1 MWSIRFSTFIFLFAV
16 LAAGGCATTRGE
28 PELAGLIKERAGQ
41 PSASGGKGDEQARLD
56 VLAQLKEGL
65 TEDSAVRVALLN
77 NRAILASLEEVGVA
91 RAELAQARILTNPEF
106 AGGSG
111 FYAGRSGT
119 YPHFTLTQDVL
130 DLALYPLRRKAGAE
144 RFEAARLS
152 VGHSI
157 LETVAHVREAFY
169 SFLAATLGQ
178 AAARDEL
185 SAAEA
190 MGEFA
195 RRQSAAGNINEL
207 NLAKL
212 EAAQN
217 EAEIEWENR
226 AADAVVARAELAEAL
241 GLESDAEQLKTARG
255 FSEPAGAEPPSA
267 DLEALALSRRLDLA
281 SARRKVVALEKS
293 VSLSRWQSVP
303 QIRVGIER
311 ETEADE
317 RRTGPELEMQI
328 PLFDR
333 GQARRA
339 GAKAQLRQARQELA
353 MLEVRARKEV
363 RAARARAAAARRTTA
378 IYRERLVPLR
388 AKVVAQTQLHYNFM
402 LLGVDHLLEVK
413 REEIKAR
420 TMQVQALKEY
430 WTERAKLELA
440 TGGPIAADPAAV
452 APASAPEPEP
462 APSPDHR
469 NHGDHQ

>member
-1 MWSIRFSTFIFLFAV
+1 MWSIRIPSFILLFSV
-16 LAAGGCATTRGE
+16 LAASGCATTRDE
-28 PELAGLIKERAGQ
+28 RELSGLIKERAGQ
-41 PSASGGKGDEQARLD
+41 PSASGAKADEQARVD
-56 VLAQLKEGL
+56 VLVQLKEGL
-65 TEDSAVRVALLN
+65 TEDAAVRIALLN
-77 NRAILASLEEVGVA
+77 NRSILASLEEVGVA
-91 RAELAQARILTNPEF
+91 RSELAEARILSNPEF
-106 AGGSG
+106 AGGLG
-111 FYAGRSGT
+111 YYKGHDGAF
-119 YPHFTLTQDVL
+119 PHFSLTQDVL
-130 DLALYPLRRKAGAE
+130 DLALYPLRRKAGLE
-144 RFEAARLS
+144 RFEAARLR

-169 SFLAATLGQ
+169 AFLAAEQVQT
-178 AAARDEL
+178 AALAQL

-241 GLESDAEQLKTARG
+241 GLESDAEQLKAAQG
-255 FSEPAGAEPPSA
+255 FSEPAGGEPPSA

-281 SARRKVVALEKS
+281 SARRTVAALEKS

-303 QIRVGIER
+303 QVRLGIEV
-311 ETEADE
+311 ETEPE
-317 RRTGPELEMQI
+317 GRRFGPELEMQI

-333 GQARRA
+333 GQSRRLGARARLKQA
-339 GAKAQLRQARQELA
+339 GRELA

-363 RAARARAAAARRTTA
+363 RAARARAAAARRSA
-378 IYRERLVPLR
+378 EIYRERLVPLR
-388 AKVVAQTQLHYNFM
+388 TKVVAQTQLHYNFM

-413 REEIKAR
+413 REEINAR
-420 TMQVQALKEY
+420 IMQVQALKEY

-440 TGGPIAADPAAV
+440 TGGPI
-452 APASAPEPEP
+452 E
-462 APSPDHR
+462 
-469 NHGDHQ
+469 NHGDHK

>member
-1 MWSIRFSTFIFLFAV
+1 MNTKTAGALLAV
-16 LAAGGCATTRGE
+16 LTLGASGCATTRGE
-28 PELAGLIKERAGQ
+28 KELVGLIKERAGQ
-41 PSASGGKGDEQARLD
+41 AAASGSADDAQARLD
-56 VLAQLKEGL
+56 VLAQLKAGL
-65 TEDSAVRVALLN
+65 TEESAVRVALLN
-77 NRAILASLEEVGVA
+77 NREILASLEEVGIA

-157 LETVAHVREAFY
+157 LEKVAHVREAFY
-169 SFLAATLGQ
+169 TFLAAEQGQ
-178 AAARDEL
+178 VAARAEL
-185 SAAEA
+185 TAAEA

-195 RRQSAAGNINEL
+195 RRQGAAGNLNEL
-207 NLAKL
+207 KLARL
-212 EAAQN
+212 EATEK
-217 EAEIEWENR
+217 EAEIELERR
-226 AADAVVARAELAEAL
+226 AADAAVARAELAEAL
-241 GLESDAEQLKTARG
+241 GLESDADDLKSAQALA
-255 FSEPAGAEPPSA
+255 EPSGAEPPTA
-267 DLEALALSRRLDLA
+267 ELETLAMSRRLDLA
-281 SARRKVVALEKS
+281 SARRKVVALEKG

-303 QIRVGIER
+303 QIRLGIER
-311 ETEADE
+311 ETEADA

-339 GAKAQLRQARQELA
+339 GARAQLRQARQELA

-363 RAARARAAAARRTTA
+363 RAARAKAAAARKTAA

-388 AKVVAQTQLHYNFM
+388 TKIVAQTQLHYNFM

-413 REEIKAR
+413 REEIKA
-420 TMQVQALKEY
+420 QVGRVEALREY
-430 WTERAKLELA
+430 WIERAKLELA
-440 TGGPIAADPAAV
+440 TGGLV
-452 APASAPEPEP
+452 ATVSSPDSPPPSPEP
-462 APSPDHR
+462 APEPAPDHR

>member
-1 MWSIRFSTFIFLFAV
+1 MNTKAAGVV
-16 LAAGGCATTRGE
+16 LAGLALAASGCATTRGE
-28 PELAGLIKERAGQ
+28 PELSGLIKDRAGQ
-41 PSASGGKGDEQARLD
+41 ASASGGPGDEQARLD
-56 VLAQLKEGL
+56 VLARLKDGL
-65 TEDSAVRVALLN
+65 TEDSAVRIALLN

-111 FYAGRSGT
+111 FYAGKSGT
-119 YPHFTLTQDVL
+119 FPHFTLTQDVL
-130 DLALYPLRRKAGAE
+130 ELALYPLRRKAGAE

-152 VGHSI
+152 VGHAI

-169 SFLAATLGQ
+169 SFLAAEQAQ
-178 AAARDEL
+178 AAARAEV

-190 MGEFA
+190 LAEFA

-207 NLAKL
+207 NLARL
-212 EAAQN
+212 EAAEK
-217 EAEIEWENR
+217 EAEIERERR
-226 AADAVVARAELAEAL
+226 AADAAVSRAELAEAL
-241 GLESDAEQLKTARG
+241 GLESDADELKSAQA
-255 FSEPAGAEPPSA
+255 FAEPAGDEPSSA

-281 SARRKVVALEKS
+281 SARRKTAALEKT

-303 QIRVGIER
+303 QIRLGIER
-311 ETEADE
+311 ETEADA
-317 RRTGPELEMQI
+317 RRTGPELEVQI

-339 GAKAQLRQARQELA
+339 GARAQLRQARQELA

-363 RAARARAAAARRTTA
+363 RAARAKAAAARRTAA

-388 AKVVAQTQLHYNFM
+388 EKIVAQTQLHYNFM

-413 REEIKAR
+413 REEIAAR
-420 TMQVQALKEY
+420 TGLVEALKEY
-430 WTERAKLELA
+430 WTERARLELA
-440 TGGPIAADPAAV
+440 TGGPVAA
-452 APASAPEPEP
+452 AP
-462 APSPDHR
+462 DQR